1 MKYKKHAKILFK
13 KEIIHTYART
23 ADISAGKMIMIM
35 LHVSWYVAFMF

>member
-23 ADISAGKMIMIM
+23 ADIAGKMIMIM
-35 LHVSWYVAFMF
+35 LHVS